1 MIGEQERNL
10 IYVPRVFL
18 HLEGNQSV
26 GFSKLQDILL
36 HLAPMN

>member
-10 IYVPRVFL
+10 PRVFL
-18 HLEGNQSV
+18 HLEGNQYV